1 MTTILDTRR
10 SELAHTIDRLREQR
24 TQIDERLRKLEQ
36 ELESLK
42 EFVPADEG
50 E

>member
-1 MTTILDTRR
+1 MATILDTRHT
-10 SELAHTIDRLREQR
+10 ELAHSIERLRDQR
-24 TQIDERLRKLEQ
+24 AHIDEKLRKLEQ

-42 EFVPADEG
+42 EFVPAMNE